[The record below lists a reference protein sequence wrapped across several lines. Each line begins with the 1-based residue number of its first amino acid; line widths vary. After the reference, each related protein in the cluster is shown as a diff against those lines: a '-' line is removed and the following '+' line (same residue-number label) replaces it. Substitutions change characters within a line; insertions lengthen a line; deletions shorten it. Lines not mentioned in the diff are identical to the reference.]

1 MWPIIKDIFTYKQ
14 SDIKCNIRLIFLTY
28 LVLFMSRTHIRPLQ
42 TGIKL
47 ANTRDYINLKDT
59 AIN

>member
-1 MWPIIKDIFTYKQ
+1 MDIFTYNQ

-28 LVLFMSRTHIRPLQ
+28 LVLFMPRTHIRPLQ